1 MNELCWKYS
10 KDFDPPAPIIEVVFS
25 TPDEKLSFPH
35 VGVIPLLIDT
45 GYDGYVL
52 IPDKVFKWSL
62 SLNLYLAPVK
72 AYIEHPLGIREPLKV
87 SRGIIKIPKAKLK
100 ILTFLETYE
109 DCNEILAGRKFLNQY
124 KILLNG
130 PEKKTCFKLSS

>member
-1 MNELCWKYS
+1 MNKFCWNYS
-10 KDFDPPAPIIEVVFS
+10 KNFDPPAPIIEVVFL

-35 VGVIPLLIDT
+35 IGTIPLLVDS

-52 IPDKVFKWSL
+52 IPDKVFNWSL
-62 SLNLYLAPVK
+62 NLNLYLAPVK
-72 AYIEHPLGIREPLKV
+72 AYVEHPTGIKEPLKV
-87 SRGIIKIPKAKLK
+87 SRGIVQIPKAKLK

-109 DCNEILAGRKFLNQY
+109 NCEETLAGRRFLNQY

-130 PEKKTCFKLSS
+130 PEEKTCFLVR